1 MEQSLTFSF
10 SFFIFHYSLFIHMST
25 ILFHEIVFGPI
36 HSRRLGVSLGINLLP
51 YDGKLCSFDCIYCEC
66 GFNKDFRTKTKLP
79 DRENVRA
86 ALEDKLLS
94 LRREGITPD
103 VITFAG
109 NGEPT
114 MHPEFKG
121 IIDDT
126 IELRNRYFPD
136 AKISVL
142 TNGMHLNKPEVFE
155 ALQKIENPI
164 VKLDSAFDETV
175 RLLDRPNAPG
185 YSVAKQVER
194 YHRFQGNFILQTMF
208 VRGRFEGQEVD
219 NTTEEEI
226 SAWIELIRA
235 LNPREVMIYTI
246 DRETPAKELEKVPID
261 DLQKIAARVEE
272 LGIQTNVAG

>member
-1 MEQSLTFSF
+1 MEQPLIFSF
-10 SFFIFHYSLFIHMST
+10 SFFTIHYSQFIHMST

-36 HSRRLGVSLGINLLP
+36 HSRRLGVSLGMNLLP

-94 LRREGITPD
+94 LRREGIIPD

-114 MHPEFKG
+114 MHPEFYG
-121 IIDDT
+121 IINDT

-142 TNGMHLNKPEVFE
+142 TNGIHLNKSEVFE

-164 VKLDSAFDETV
+164 VKLDSALDKTV

-194 YHRFQGNFILQTMF
+194 YKRFKGDFILQTMF
-208 VRGRFEGQEVD
+208 VRGRFEGKEID

-226 SAWIELIRA
+226 SAWLELVRT

-246 DRETPAKELEKVPID
+246 DRETPAKELEKVPVG
-261 DLQKIAARVEE
+261 DLQKIAARVEG